1 MKLDSRIIEGKKP
14 LTPFDTEI
22 AKQFIGRDCIFANDI
37 TAFSWFSTLHKGKLS
52 CIDDEPRPF
61 KSYSTNGS
69 GRVLASNFI
78 LPLEWVK
85 EEKPKQ
91 KYRSY
96 KDYDELCEDF
106 SVGQCITYRDK
117 DCNCIYYAE
126 ITEAFVHADG
136 DVFVG
141 IGNTVRSLSGWFQ
154 TIEVKDPETDEWVPF
169 GVKE

>member
-1 MKLDSRIIEGKKP
+1 MKLDSRIIEGKRP
-14 LTPFDTEI
+14 LTCFDAEE
-22 AKQFIGRDCIFANDI
+22 AKQFIGKEGFFTNELNKFSDLNETPKTTLKNIWSKNETYCFI
-37 TAFSWFSTLHKGKLS
+37 TSGTIHKY
-52 CIDDEPRPF
+52 F
-61 KSYSTNGS
+61 
-69 GRVLASNFI
+69 

-85 EEKPKQ
+85 EEKPKK

-126 ITEAFVHADG
+126 IVEAFVHTDG

-141 IGNTVRSLSGWFQ
+141 IGNAVRSLSGWFQ
-154 TIEVKDPETDEWVPF
+154 TIEVKDQETDTWVPF
-169 GVKE
+169 GVKV